1 MAYNDVI
8 KHWFEGA
15 DEAWETAN
23 VLIAS
28 KKYHFALFFLHLAIE
43 KTLKGLYLEKF
54 NEPPPYVHN
63 LIRLAKELDIKLI
76 NKEIKEME
84 EISSF
89 NMAARY
95 DDYKYKLYKKATKE
109 YTNDWMKIG
118 TKLRDKFYERRTKNN

>member
-23 VLIAS
+23 DLIVS
-28 KKYHFALFFLHLAIE
+28 KKYHFALFFLHLSIE

-63 LIRLAKELDIKLI
+63 LIRLAKDLDVSLTED
-76 NKEIKEME
+76 EIKEME

-89 NMAARY
+89 NIAARY
-95 DDYKYKLYKKATKE
+95 DDYKFQLYKRATKE
-109 YTNDWMKIG
+109 FTNDWMEIG
-118 TKLRDKFYERRTKNN
+118 AKLREKFLEKKGK